1 MSHIYFEIISSK
13 FNSISIFFLN
23 LHHSLYIYNLNFVL
37 TQDYMLETTSPAYA
51 IRRSANV

>member
-13 FNSISIFFLN
+13 FNSISIFKKN